1 MCNPVLNVW
10 GDGAALHSPQSFR
23 SVKGHDVVSLIIKD
37 LVKNFGAKRAL
48 DGVSLSV
55 APGEFICIIGRS
67 GAGKSTL
74 LRAINRLT
82 PVDAGTIT
90 CGKTNV
96 RRLRGAALRAWRAKA
111 AMIFQQFN
119 LVPRLDVITNVLL
132 GRLAHRGVWAS
143 MFKSFTPAERAM
155 AVQALERLGMLEAA
169 FQRAETLSG
178 GQQQRVAIAR
188 ALLQEPGLILADEPV
203 ASLDPTNSTAVMD
216 TLKAISQADGIPVL
230 CNLHDLDIAMAY
242 ATRIV
247 AMRAGKIVFDGPPSR
262 LSEAT
267 IKLVYEAPAQA

>member
-1 MCNPVLNVW
+1 M
-10 GDGAALHSPQSFR
+10 D
-23 SVKGHDVVSLIIKD
+23 SLI
-37 LVKNFGAKRAL
+37 LENVVKAFGSKRAL
-48 DGVSLSV
+48 DGVSLTIS
-55 APGEFICIIGRS
+55 PGEFVCIIGRS

-74 LRAINRLT
+74 LRAVNRLVA
-82 PVDAGTIT
+82 VDDGSIT
-90 CGKTNV
+90 YGKTNI

-132 GRLAHRGVWAS
+132 GRLAHRGVLAS
-143 MFKSFTPAERAM
+143 LFKSFTTAERAM

-188 ALLQEPGLILADEPV
+188 ALLQDPRLLLADEPV
-203 ASLDPTNSTAVMD
+203 ASLDPANTTAVMD
-216 TLKAISQADGIPVL
+216 TLKAICRDDRIPVL

-242 ATRIV
+242 ADRVV
-247 AMRAGKIVFDGPPSR
+247 AMRAGKIVFDGLPAQ

-267 IKLVYEAPAQA
+267 IKSVYEAPASA